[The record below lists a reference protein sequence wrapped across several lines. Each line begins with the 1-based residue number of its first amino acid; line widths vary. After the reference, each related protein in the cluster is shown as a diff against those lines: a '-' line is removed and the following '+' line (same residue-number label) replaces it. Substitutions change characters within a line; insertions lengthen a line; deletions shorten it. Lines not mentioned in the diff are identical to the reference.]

1 MNVSFIKPNSS
12 TFFKIKLLTKVI
24 TISLGL
30 SASASMVQAVENDL
44 QYYDIAPNT
53 MSEALKVFALE
64 TDSEIL
70 FSPSLVADKS
80 MDGLKGEYTRQQALE
95 TMLAGAGLEAQTSDE
110 KVFMVV
116 STETER
122 NKMRANI
129 AAGDSEMGIAEKKG
143 YRNSGIEE
151 ITVTANKREQDLQ
164 DVAMGLSALTGDDL
178 NRIGA
183 VGAQDYLAQIPGVNY
198 NSLGR
203 GRSPII
209 IRGIST
215 GSTTFGDQQSTTAI
229 YIDDLP
235 SLSRWGAWTNT
246 DPSTFDIERI
256 EVLRGPQGTLFGS
269 GALGGAL
276 RVITNKPNA
285 SEFQSS
291 VDIGQSFTQ
300 GGDDSNSINAMLNIP
315 LVDDEL
321 ALRVVAFKRND
332 GGYIDNT
339 RRDEKN
345 INSGDTKGGR
355 IMLSYQPYDELSL
368 RLTATHQTDV
378 VDDGSAT
385 FRDAV
390 DGGSYQYNGSLR
402 AASDVSIS
410 IFNLNADYSLGSL
423 ILTSSTTYSER
434 ESEITRDVG
443 AVTDTFFES
452 GLDVDDVSYLV
463 SDDVKS
469 FAQEVRLSSQGE
481 GSLMWTVGA
490 FFFEQD
496 IDTAENWNAAVLDES
511 VVTGVYLPHIKEKAI
526 FGEVTYEISD
536 QLSITAGGR
545 WFDNTFEF
553 ENPIFEGLLI
563 GGSFPTPLQEETSS
577 SFTPKVSVSYHFS
590 DDVHLYATASEG
602 FRVGQVNFGATPI
615 NGIPPTF
622 GPDSLWNYEVGVK
635 SILLDGK
642 VKLNVAAFYIDWTDI
657 QLRRTTFLPN
667 DTAVVHVD
675 NAGDAVSKGLEAEVT
690 YIASDALQLGTSFTY
705 NEATLESVLDGVDL
719 TPGSELPGT
728 PEFSMANHLQYTS
741 ENLPSD
747 MAGYIRLSHRYV
759 GEMVS
764 SIENSDDLYS
774 DSYNTF
780 DLRAGLLL
788 SNYEVALYVENL
800 ANNDAVTSR
809 YDLDVD
815 SWTTFRAY
823 RLKPRTFGLNF
834 RIDF

>member
-122 NKMRANI
+122 NKMHANI

>member
-1 MNVSFIKPNSS
+1 MNVSFIKANSS
-12 TFFKIKLLTKVI
+12 SFFKIKLLTKVI
-24 TISLGL
+24 AISLGL
-30 SASASMVQAVENDL
+30 SASTGLIQAAENDL

-53 MSEALKVFALE
+53 MSEALKVFAME
-64 TDSEIL
+64 TNSEIL
-70 FSPSLVADKS
+70 FSPSLVANKTMS
-80 MDGLKGEYTRQQALE
+80 GLKGEYTRQEALT
-95 TMLAGAGLEAQTSDE
+95 TMLAGANLVAEKSDD

-116 STETER
+116 STESER
-122 NKMRANI
+122 NISRANI
-129 AAGDSEMGIAEKKG
+129 AAGDAGMGAAEKKA

-164 DVAMGLSALTGDDL
+164 DVAMSLSALTGDDL

-198 NSLGR
+198 NALGR

-209 IRGIST
+209 IRGVST

-246 DPSTFDIERI
+246 DPSTFDIERV

-300 GGDDSNSINAMLNIP
+300 GGDDGNSINAMLNVP

-332 GGYIDNT
+332 GGYVDNT
-339 RRDEKN
+339 RHNEKN
-345 INSGDTKGGR
+345 INGGETEGGR
-355 IMLSYQPYDELSL
+355 VMLAYTPNDDLAL
-368 RLTATHQTDV
+368 RFTATHQADV
-378 VDDGSAT
+378 VDNGSAV
-385 FRDAV
+385 FREAA
-390 DGGSYQYNGSLR
+390 DGGPYQYSGPLR

-410 IFNLNADYSLGSL
+410 IFNLSADYSLGSML
-423 ILTSSTTYSER
+423 LTSSTTYSER
-434 ESEITRDVG
+434 DSRITRDVG
-443 AVTDTFFES
+443 EITDTFFDT
-452 GLDVDDVSYLV
+452 GLDIDDVSHSV
-463 SDDVKS
+463 TDDVKS
-469 FAQEVRLSSQGE
+469 FAQEIRLSSQGE
-481 GSLMWTVGA
+481 GQLLWTVGA
-490 FFFEQD
+490 FFLEQD
-496 IDTAENWNAAVLDES
+496 IDTVESWTATILDES
-511 VVTGVYLPHIKEKAI
+511 VVAGVYLPHITEKAV

-553 ENPIFEGLLI
+553 QNPVFEGLLL

-577 SFTPKVSVSYHFS
+577 SFTPKVSASYHVT

-602 FRVGQVNFGATPI
+602 FRVGQVNFGATPS

-622 GPDSLWNYEVGVK
+622 GPDSLWNYEAGVK
-635 SILLDGK
+635 SILLDGQL
-642 VKLNVAAFYIDWTDI
+642 KLNVAAFYIDWTDI
-657 QLRRTTFLPN
+657 QLRRTTVLPN
-667 DTAVVHVD
+667 DIAVVSVD
-675 NAGDAVSKGLEAEVT
+675 NAGDAVSKGLEVEVT
-690 YIASDALQLGTSFTY
+690 YIPSDRLELGTSFTY
-705 NEATLESVLDGVDL
+705 NEAKLESVLEGVAL
-719 TPGSELPGT
+719 TPGSTLPGT
-728 PEFSMANHLQYTS
+728 PEFSMANYLQYIV
-741 ENLPSD
+741 EDLPED
-747 MAGYIRLSHRYV
+747 MSGYIRLSHNYV

-764 SIENSDDLYS
+764 DIDNSPELYS

-780 DLRAGLLL
+780 DVRAGLFVG
-788 SNYEVALYVENL
+788 NYEVSLYVENL
-800 ANNDAVTSR
+800 ANSDAVTSR
-809 YDLDVD
+809 YGKDLD
-815 SWTTFRAY
+815 SWVTFRAY

>member
-198 NSLGR
+198 NAQGK
-203 GRSPII
+203 GRSPVIV
-209 IRGIST
+209 RGIST
-215 GSTTFGDQQSTTAI
+215 ISTTILSDAQSTSAI

-235 SLSRWGAWTNT
+235 SLQRWGAWTNT
-246 DPSTFDIERI
+246 DPNTFDVERV

-276 RVITNKPNA
+276 RVINNKPNA

-291 VDIGQSFTQ
+291 IDLGQSFTQ

-321 ALRVVAFKRND
+321 AMRIVAFSRND

-345 INSGDTKGGR
+345 INGGEMEGGR
-355 IMLSYQPYDELSL
+355 LMLSYKPSEDLSL
-368 RLTATHQTDV
+368 RLTATHQADI
-378 VDDGSAT
+378 VDDSSAT
-385 FRDAV
+385 FRDKE
-390 DGGSYQYNGSLR
+390 DGPRYAYDGVTPEY
-402 AASDVSIS
+402 SDVSIS
-410 IFNLNADYSLGSL
+410 IYNLSADYDLDGAL
-423 ILTSSTTYSER
+423 LTSSTTYSKR
-434 ESEITRDVG
+434 KS
-443 AVTDTFFES
+443 FLN
-452 GLDVDDVSYLV
+452 LDLV
-463 SDDVKS
+463 SLVDLIFETGLEPDENGYSLTEEVET
-469 FAQEVRLSSQGE
+469 FAQEIRVVSQGD
-481 GSLMWTVGA
+481 GPAQWTIGA
-490 FFFEQD
+490 FYLDQK
-496 IDTAENWNAAVLDES
+496 IDTFQDWTADNLGDLVQQ
-511 VVTGVYLPHIKEKAI
+511 TRFLPHITEMAI
-526 FGEVTYEISD
+526 FGELTY
-536 QLSITAGGR
+536 QITDELFITGGGR
-545 WFDNTFEF
+545 WFDSSFEF
-553 ENPIFEGLLI
+553 EIPLNI
-563 GGSFPTPLQEETSS
+563 GALANDTLPLTKETSS
-577 SFTPKVSVSYHFS
+577 SFTPKVALSYFLN
-590 DDVHLYATASEG
+590 DDMHIYTSATKG
-602 FRVGQVNFGATPI
+602 FRVGQI
-615 NGIPPTF
+615 NTTVAPEAGVPKSYE
-622 GPDSLWNYEVGVK
+622 PDSLWNYELGLK
-635 SILLDGK
+635 TLLLDGHL
-642 VKLNVAAFYIDWTDI
+642 KLNLAAYYIDWTDI
-657 QLRRTTFLPN
+657 QLQRTITTDDDRVFN
-667 DTAVVHVD
+667 FND
-675 NAGDAVSKGLEAEVT
+675 NAGDATSKGIEMELTYLPNENWEVG
-690 YIASDALQLGTSFTY
+690 IAFSYTD
-705 NEATLESVLDGVDL
+705 ATLETVTGDTGL
-719 TPGSELPGT
+719 TPGSTLPGT
-728 PEFSMANHLQYTS
+728 PDFAMANYVQYV
-741 ENLPSD
+741 END
-747 MAGYIRLSHRYV
+747 MPNNLSGYVRLSHQHV
-759 GEMVS
+759 GQMVS
-764 SIENSDDLYS
+764 NINNADHLYS
-774 DSYNTF
+774 DTYNTF
-780 DLRAGLLL
+780 NLRSGLQYQ
-788 SNYEVALYVENL
+788 NYELALYVENL
-800 ANNDAVTSR
+800 TNDDAATSK
-809 YDLDVD
+809 YDQDIFNMN
-815 SWTTFRAY
+815 TFRAF
-823 RLKPRTFGLNF
+823 RLKPRTMGLTL
-834 RIDF
+834 RVDF

>member
-1 MNVSFIKPNSS
+1 
-12 TFFKIKLLTKVI
+12 
-24 TISLGL
+24 
-30 SASASMVQAVENDL
+30 
-44 QYYDIAPNT
+44 
-53 MSEALKVFALE
+53 
-64 TDSEIL
+64 
-70 FSPSLVADKS
+70 
-80 MDGLKGEYTRQQALE
+80 
-95 TMLAGAGLEAQTSDE
+95 
-110 KVFMVV
+110 
-116 STETER
+116 
-122 NKMRANI
+122 
-129 AAGDSEMGIAEKKG
+129 
-143 YRNSGIEE
+143 
-151 ITVTANKREQDLQ
+151 
-164 DVAMGLSALTGDDL
+164 LSALTGDDL

-246 DPSTFDIERI
+246 DPSTFDIERV

>member
-70 FSPSLVADKS
+70 FSPSLVANKS